1 MSGEPT
7 LRDAG
12 LGERESSVIMAAH
25 YARNSS
31 PDGHGHF
38 LASGKQSYHAAMRLI
53 DRGFLTKGE
62 NQVGG
67 MPESIVVY
75 LSDDNWKAVG
85 KAARANKGKAR

>member
-1 MSGEPT
+1 MSREPT

-38 LASGKQSYHAAMRLI
+38 LASGKQSYHAAIRLI

-62 NQVGG
+62 KQVG

-85 KAARANKGKAR
+85 DAARAGMASG